1 MNEGTSP
8 IDGNGAPGALDQTEL
23 ASLAERQSATT
34 VAEFGAQAPKRLRG
48 QRGPDKHPRRKNG
61 RKLPVADL
69 GESPGASPLAE
80 NSTLRHEDIFPY
92 QPPAFDAV
100 FAETLVNGVM
110 EMLNEGASALL
121 SGVALK
127 EIGDSALAKEIGEK
141 ARMTEATAKAVKL
154 GALETLKK
162 YSVDL
167 SYGPEVMLFGGLIIW
182 GGGNMI
188 LLKRIK
194 QQGAERRA
202 QPIP

>member
-1 MNEGTSP
+1 
-8 IDGNGAPGALDQTEL
+8 
-23 ASLAERQSATT
+23 
-34 VAEFGAQAPKRLRG
+34 
-48 QRGPDKHPRRKNG
+48 
-61 RKLPVADL
+61 
-69 GESPGASPLAE
+69 
-80 NSTLRHEDIFPY
+80 
-92 QPPAFDAV
+92 
-100 FAETLVNGVM
+100 M